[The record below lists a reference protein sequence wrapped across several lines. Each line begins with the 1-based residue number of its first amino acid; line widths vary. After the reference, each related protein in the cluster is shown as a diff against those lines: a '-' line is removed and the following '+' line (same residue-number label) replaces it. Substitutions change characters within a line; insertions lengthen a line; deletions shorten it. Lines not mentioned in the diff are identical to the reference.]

1 MAVIEAIQTT
11 YLEADA
17 TSVTFDISSSPGNTY
32 EHLQLQIHAKSD
44 RTGSTND
51 DVALNF
57 NGDTGSNYSHHRM
70 MGSGTAETASATAG
84 GAYIKVSSIQAVASL
99 SGATN
104 YGGVI
109 VDILDYRNGSKN
121 TTVSGRGSL
130 TEAPIGSNRATF
142 FSGLWVKTGG
152 YVSAAVTSIVL
163 EPVTGTNFIRGSEFT
178 LFGLNS
184 S

>member
-1 MAVIEAIQTT
+1 MAVIEAISTT

-17 TSVTFDISSSPGNTY
+17 TSVTFSSLGSY
-32 EHLQLQIHAKSD
+32 EHLQLRIHAKSD

-51 DVALNF
+51 DVQLNF

-70 MGSGTAETASATAG
+70 MGSGTAATASSTAG
-84 GAYIKVSSIQAVASL
+84 GVYIKVSSIQAVASL

-121 TTVSGRGSL
+121 TTVSGAASL
-130 TEAPIGSNRATF
+130 TAAPIGSDRAIF
-142 FSGLWVKTGG
+142 FSGLWDNV
-152 YVSAAVTSIVL
+152 AAVTSIVL
-163 EPVTGTNFIRGSEFT
+163 APLSGTNFIRGSEFT
-178 LFGLNS
+178 LYGLNS
-184 S
+184 A

>member
-32 EHLQLQIHAKSD
+32 EHLQLRIHAKSD
-44 RTGSTND
+44 RTGATND

-57 NGDTGSNYSHHRM
+57 NGDTNSNYSHYRM
-70 MGSGTAETASATAG
+70 MGSDSAETVTASTG
-84 GAYIKVSSIQAVASL
+84 VAYIKVSSIQAVANL
-99 SGATN
+99 SGAAN

-121 TTVSGRGSL
+121 TTVSGMGSL
-130 TEAPIGSNRATF
+130 TVAPIGSNRATL
-142 FSGLWVKTGG
+142 FSGLWDDV
-152 YVSAAVTSIVL
+152 AAVTSIVL
-163 EPVTGTNFIRGSEFT
+163 APLSGTNFIRGSEFT
-178 LFGLNS
+178 LYGLNS